1 MPRSVDGKKVP
12 RPAVANKKH
21 VTQLLN
27 GTGTEVGAYQL
38 RRRDTDQEPL
48 WTRNLCVLAVPE
60 NSLGEFEA
68 ALVEK
73 AFRKPGTQ

>member
-1 MPRSVDGKKVP
+1 VP

-27 GTGTEVGAYQL
+27 GTGTEVGRIGYVAVT
-38 RRRDTDQEPL
+38 R
-48 WTRNLCVLAVPE
+48 TRNLCVLAVPE

>member
-12 RPAVANKKH
+12 RAAVANKKH

-27 GTGTEVGAYQL
+27 GTGTEVGAYRL

-48 WTRNLCVLAVPE
+48 WTRNLSVPE